1 MTQPNPIEGAA
12 FPTLDQLS
20 ERSRRH
26 QESQARE
33 RHGRQALIPELV
45 RQSPVAKGHEQP
57 HREHQPCED
66 QRVRPEHGKILNRDL
81 ARFLIFLKKLE
92 GVFKVHERATS
103 SLRPG
108 AQAQHFCSLPP
119 VEGGLS
125 WGHVPEDQ
133 VLSAR

>member
-45 RQSPVAKGHEQP
+45 RQPPVAKGHEQP
-57 HREHQPCED
+57 HREHQPRED

-81 ARFLIFLKKLE
+81 ARFLIILKKLE
-92 GVFKVHERATS
+92 GVQGS
-103 SLRPG
+103 
-108 AQAQHFCSLPP
+108 
-119 VEGGLS
+119 
-125 WGHVPEDQ
+125 
-133 VLSAR
+133 